1 MLTGKKP
8 NLARLQ
14 EWGTKVW
21 VHDKSGS
28 KLDGRSRIGRWVGF
42 EEASDAHRIY
52 WSEKRSVTVERSI
65 KFDENDV
72 LVPSGVPIEG
82 ENVNGNQEHLQQTTL
97 SETSNTL
104 NQNSDIP
111 VEDPPTSDH
120 SQNIP
125 ASNHDHLG
133 PNFEQEPVDST
144 EERTKRIRK
153 ESAYVRRLRE
163 GVEGSTE
170 GRPKAP
176 QLPKGIQSIP
186 EASTESGALVD
197 DEKAI
202 PAVGIEYAMATA
214 VAESEAM
221 DPQSLEEARRR
232 KDWPRWEEAIKVELE
247 VLKKAGT
254 WGVVERPKG
263 RNIVACKWVFRIKK
277 DAAGQIERYKA
288 RLVAKGFTQV
298 FGVDYYETFA
308 PVAKLASIRTILAI
322 AARNGWQI
330 DMFDFHSAFLN
341 GKLDGDE
348 EVFME
353 QPPDY
358 EDSDRT
364 KYCLKLYKSIYGLK
378 QAGRKW
384 YEVVCRTLADLG
396 LKRSEAD
403 QAVFYAH
410 IGKEIIILAI
420 HVDDCTITG
429 SSYSLIQK
437 YKAKIN
443 SKYSMTDLGP
453 VNWLL
458 GIKVTR
464 DLETRTISLSQTSY
478 IDSILQRFNFTDVK
492 PYATPMD
499 PNIQLSKSQSPKTL
513 EEAAK
518 MRRVPYREAVGSL
531 MYCAVATRPD
541 IAFAVG
547 IVSQY
552 LDNPGWAHW
561 EAVKRIFR
569 YLAGTRDWSLIHGRD
584 FKGAGGIY

>member
-8 NLARLQ
+8 NLAGLR

-21 VHDKSGS
+21 VHDKNGS
-28 KLDGRSRIGRWVGF
+28 KLDGKSKIGRWVGF

-82 ENVNGNQEHLQQTTL
+82 ENGNSDREHLKQPML
-97 SETSNTL
+97 LETFEKSK
-104 NQNSDIP
+104 QNSDLPEKNPPIS
-111 VEDPPTSDH
+111 DNSQNTPTS
-120 SQNIP
+120 QP
-125 ASNHDHLG
+125 DHLG
-133 PNFEQEPVDST
+133 PEFERPPEEST
-144 EERTKRIRK
+144 SGRTQRIRK

-170 GRPKAP
+170 GRAKGP

-186 EASTESGALVD
+186 EASTETGALGN
-197 DEKAI
+197 DEYAI
-202 PAVGIEYAMATA
+202 PLVGIEFAMATA
-214 VAESEAM
+214 IAESEAM

-232 KDWPRWEEAIKVELE
+232 RDWPRWEEAIKVELD

-254 WGVVERPKG
+254 WGVVERPRG
-263 RNIVACKWVFRIKK
+263 RNVVECKWVFRIKK

-288 RLVAKGFTQV
+288 RLVAKGFTQI

-353 QPPDY
+353 QPPSY

-384 YEVVCRTLADLG
+384 YEIVCRTLADLG

-429 SSYSLIQK
+429 SSHSLIQQ
-437 YKAKIN
+437 YKLRIN

-458 GIKVTR
+458 GTKVTR
-464 DLETRTISLSQTSY
+464 DLTARTLSLSQTSY
-478 IDSILQRFNFTDVK
+478 IDSILQRFNFTDLK
-492 PYATPMD
+492 PYSMPMD
-499 PNIQLSKSQSPKTL
+499 PNIQLSKLQSPQTL
-513 EEAAK
+513 EETAK

-561 EAVKRIFR
+561 EAVK
-569 YLAGTRDWSLIHGRD
+569 
-584 FKGAGGIY
+584 